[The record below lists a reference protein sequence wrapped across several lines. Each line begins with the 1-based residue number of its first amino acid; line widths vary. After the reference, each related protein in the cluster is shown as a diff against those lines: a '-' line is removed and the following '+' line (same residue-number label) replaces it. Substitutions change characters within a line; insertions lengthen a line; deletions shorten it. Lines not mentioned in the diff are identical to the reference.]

1 MNSPNPALVS
11 QREAE
16 PLPRLLLLLF
26 CAAYVLPG
34 VFGRDPWKSADI
46 TAFGYIVNIAQ
57 GKTSWF
63 APTVGGLPTADG
75 ALLPYWIGAV
85 FVKAMPWLDPTLAA
99 RIPFALLLALT
110 LALTWYATYALARS
124 DSAQPLPFA
133 FGGEA
138 APADYARAI
147 ADGALLAVIAS
158 LGLLQLGHE
167 TTPDLA
173 QLAAVSLYLYGLAA
187 SLVAAGQGR
196 HRGRAGV
203 ADPGSE
209 RRAEHRAAARRHRHR
224 RDAAGAPAR
233 LGPAER
239 LHRRRR
245 GPRRGRGVAARRLG
259 QPARQLSAQRPCR
272 LAGARDRLVHL
283 ADLAAWRSSRCGSGA
298 AACSTSISPCRSAAP

>member
-1 MNSPNPALVS
+1 M
-11 QREAE
+11 
-16 PLPRLLLLLF
+16 
-26 CAAYVLPG
+26 LPG

-46 TAFGYIVNIAQ
+46 TAFGYIVNIAH

-75 ALLPYWIGAV
+75 ALLPYWIGASSSRRC
-85 FVKAMPWLDPTLAA
+85 PGSTRPSRRDPVRAAA
-99 RIPFALLLALT
+99 RLT
-110 LALTWYATYALARS
+110 LALTWYAAYALARS

-187 SLVAAGQGR
+187 SLLAAAQGR
-196 HRGRAGV
+196 HRGRRWRCR
-203 ADPGSE
+203 SW
-209 RRAEHRAAARRHRHR
+209 RRAARR
-224 RDAAGAPAR
+224 A
-233 LGPAER
+233 
-239 LHRRRR
+239 
-245 GPRRGRGVAARRLG
+245 
-259 QPARQLSAQRPCR
+259 
-272 LAGARDRLVHL
+272 
-283 ADLAAWRSSRCGSGA
+283 SRC
-298 AACSTSISPCRSAAP
+298 CSPASASP